1 MLGFLGE
8 SVSAALLFCLG
19 IVMKDLAV
27 LVLAALVLFF
37 VWNGRQGKKSM
48 YAAGDVN
55 LTAPVPPLI
64 VQAIIEKVQSM
75 KPDMAPIDT
84 LFVNIQPDGS
94 YNSRIMFFDTKH
106 FLGAQYDV
114 SAKVNTDGSVD
125 ILKLGDSSTVDPTT
139 GYLPDVYQPWVDVQK
154 NLDDQFKG
162 ALKGYKN
169 QPPQPSLQSIPAAYK
184 ENMILTQSNLLTR
197 S

>member
-1 MLGFLGE
+1 
-8 SVSAALLFCLG
+8 
-19 IVMKDLAV
+19 MKDLVV
-27 LVLAALVLFF
+27 LILVIMILFF
-37 VWNGRQGKKSM
+37 IWNGRQGKTST

-55 LTAPVPPLI
+55 LDAPVPPMI

-94 YNSRIMFFDTKH
+94 YTSRVLFFDTKH
-106 FLGAQYDV
+106 FLGTQYDV
-114 SAKVNTDGSVD
+114 NAKVNTDGSVD
-125 ILKLGDSSTVDPTT
+125 ILKIGDSATVDPTV
-139 GYLPDVYQPWVDVQK
+139 GYKPDVYQPWTDVVK
-154 NLDDQFKG
+154 NLDAQFQG

-169 QPPQPSLQSIPAAYK
+169 QPPQPNLTNISTAYNQGMIVNQTNLQ
-184 ENMILTQSNLLTR
+184 TR

>member
-1 MLGFLGE
+1 
-8 SVSAALLFCLG
+8 
-19 IVMKDLAV
+19 MKDLAV
-27 LVLAALVLFF
+27 LVLATLVLFF
-37 VWNGRQGKKSM
+37 VWNGRQGKTSM

-64 VQAIIEKVQSM
+64 IQAIIEKVQSM

-94 YNSRIMFFDTKH
+94 YNSRVMFFDTKH

-125 ILKLGDSSTVDPTT
+125 ILKLGDSSTVDPTA
-139 GYLPDVYQPWVDVQK
+139 GYKPDTYQPWVDVQT
-154 NLDDQFKG
+154 NLDNQFKG

-169 QPPQPSLQSIPAAYK
+169 QTPQPSLQSIPAAYQQS
-184 ENMILTQSNLLTR
+184 MIMTQSNLLTR

>member
-1 MLGFLGE
+1 
-8 SVSAALLFCLG
+8 
-19 IVMKDLAV
+19 MKDLVILV
-27 LVLAALVLFF
+27 LVVLVLFF
-37 VWNGRQGKKSM
+37 LWNGRQSAT

-55 LTAPVPPLI
+55 LTAPVPPTV

-75 KPDMAPIDT
+75 KPNMAPIDT

-114 SAKVNTDGSVD
+114 SAKVGEDGSVS
-125 ILKLGDSSTVDPTT
+125 ILKIGDSATIDPSA
-139 GYLPDVYQPWVDVQK
+139 GYQPDKYQPWVDIQK
-154 NLDDQFKG
+154 NLDTQFQG

-169 QPPQPSLQSIPAAYK
+169 QPPQPNLTNVTTAYNQNMMVTQTNLQ
-184 ENMILTQSNLLTR
+184 TR

>member
-1 MLGFLGE
+1 
-8 SVSAALLFCLG
+8 
-19 IVMKDLAV
+19 MKNLV
-27 LVLAALVLFF
+27 VLALVILILFF
-37 VWNGRQGKKSM
+37 IWNKQTPKSE

-64 VQAIIEKVQSM
+64 IQAIIEKVQSM

-106 FLGAQYDV
+106 FLGTQYDI

-125 ILKLGDSSTVDPTT
+125 ILKIGDSSVVDQNY
-139 GYLPDVYQPWVDVQK
+139 GYKPDKYQTWTEVTA
-154 NLDDQFKG
+154 NLDTQFKG
-162 ALKGYKN
+162 ALQGYKN
-169 QPPQPSLQSIPAAYK
+169 QKPQPNLNNMTSAYNQGMTVTQTNLQS
-184 ENMILTQSNLLTR
+184 R

>member
-1 MLGFLGE
+1 
-8 SVSAALLFCLG
+8 
-19 IVMKDLAV
+19 MKDLAV

-64 VQAIIEKVQSM
+64 IQAIIEKVQSM

-125 ILKLGDSSTVDPTT
+125 ILKLGDSATVDPTA
-139 GYLPDVYQPWVDVQK
+139 GYMPDVYQPWVDVQK

-169 QPPQPSLQSIPAAYK
+169 QPPQPSLQSIPAAYQQ
-184 ENMILTQSNLLTR
+184 NMIMTQNNLMTR

>member
-1 MLGFLGE
+1 
-8 SVSAALLFCLG
+8 
-19 IVMKDLAV
+19 MKDLAV